1 MLQDTLLKSFP
12 GEISSI
18 SIDPADA
25 NRITVTLGGT
35 GNEHIYYSSNATS
48 AHPAFASKKGNLP
61 AGLPVYASLI
71 PLNNSNQ
78 VIIGTQYGIY
88 STENINT
95 ANPVWS
101 KSENGIGSMVTVYM
115 LSQQQN
121 HLEWRRTV
129 TYDHGNALV
138 QVYPGVYNYGQ
149 IYAATHGR
157 GIFTS
162 KSYMSIEDKKISK
175 STQLSQMK
183 LYPNPVND
191 KVTFE
196 FSLNKPSTIK
206 VNVFD
211 ITGRMV
217 KYYDLGIQNAGNNK
231 SSLNLSELSAGTYI
245 LQLQTKEGSFSK
257 KFIKR

>member
-1 MLQDTLLKSFP
+1 
-12 GEISSI
+12 
-18 SIDPADA
+18 
-25 NRITVTLGGT
+25 
-35 GNEHIYYSSNATS
+35 
-48 AHPAFASKKGNLP
+48 
-61 AGLPVYASLI
+61 
-71 PLNNSNQ
+71 
-78 VIIGTQYGIY
+78 
-88 STENINT
+88 
-95 ANPVWS
+95 
-101 KSENGIGSMVTVYM
+101 
-115 LSQQQN
+115 
-121 HLEWRRTV
+121 
-129 TYDHGNALV
+129 
-138 QVYPGVYNYGQ
+138 
-149 IYAATHGR
+149 
-157 GIFTS
+157 
-162 KSYMSIEDKKISK
+162 MSIEDKKISK

-231 SSLNLSELSAGTYI
+231 SNLNLSELSAGTYI